1 VAVNVLDAVIEAVA
15 PRWAAKRAV
24 ARATLRSFNATGR
37 GRRQN
42 KDGWTTGP
50 ENPTETSMD
59 LAILRERERDMAR
72 NNPYWRQ
79 GVRVL
84 TSEVIGRGIRA
95 TAIGDNQRTV
105 DSVQRAW
112 DEWAE
117 SKTPDVTGQ
126 QDLYGLQRLIT
137 RSVVSHG
144 ECLVYKRV
152 VDRKLRLQLLSADY
166 LDISKDRE
174 LPDGGQISGGIETD
188 QYGAPVAYHL
198 YPRHPSRVLNGE
210 SKRVL
215 AGEVAHVFSLERIGQ
230 LRGESFLASVYTRL
244 SDWDDYEDADLMRAK
259 VAACFGVVY
268 TGVDGDS
275 ESDVELREKIEPG
288 MIEHLP
294 NGAQV
299 QTLTP
304 PANLGLRDSALINH
318 RAVALG
324 LGITYESLTG
334 DYEKVTFSS
343 ARMGRIQMDKWI
355 SDLQQ
360 DVLIDRFCQ
369 RVWAWFLNVNT
380 LRSDDQNTVQT
391 PRVTAQWTAPS
402 RSIVDPNAESKA
414 SLLDVRAG
422 FRSWSDAVRERG
434 MDPQRVAEQIAKDQ
448 KLFDGLGI
456 VLDSDPRKVSIQG
469 QGAVNQ
475 QGEEGEANGGASKAT
490 KA

>member
-24 ARATLRSFNATGR
+24 ARAALRSFNATGR
-37 GRRQN
+37 GRRHN
-42 KDGWTTGP
+42 KDGWQAGP
-50 ENPTETSMD
+50 AKPTETSTD
-59 LAILRERERDMAR
+59 LAILREREREMSR

-95 TAIGDNQRTV
+95 TAIGDNQRAV
-105 DSVQRAW
+105 SSVQKAW

-126 QDLYGLQRLIT
+126 HDLYGMQRLIT
-137 RSVVSHG
+137 RAVVSHG
-144 ECLVYKRV
+144 ECLVVKRV

-166 LDISKDRE
+166 LDTSKDRE
-174 LPDGGQISGGIETD
+174 IAGGGEIAGGVEVD
-188 QYGAPVAYHL
+188 EFGAPVAYHV
-198 YPRHPSRVLNGE
+198 YKRHPSRALTAE
-210 SKRVL
+210 SNRIP
-215 AGEVAHVFSLERIGQ
+215 AEDVAHVFALERIGQ

-259 VAACFGVVY
+259 VAACFGAVY
-268 TGVDGDS
+268 TGVDGDD
-275 ESDVELREKIEPG
+275 ESDVELREKLEPG

-318 RAVALG
+318 RAIALG

-360 DVLIDRFCQ
+360 DVVIDRFCE
-369 RVWAWFLNVNT
+369 RVWSWFLTVYV
-380 LRSDDQNTVQT
+380 LRSDDQTTGQT

-414 SLLDVRAG
+414 ALLDVRAG
-422 FRSWSDAVRERG
+422 FRSWSDTVRERG
-434 MDPQRVAEQIAKDQ
+434 CDPQRVAEQIAKDQ
-448 KLFDGLGI
+448 KLFDQHGI

-475 QGEEGEANGGASKAT
+475 GGEESEANGGAGKAT